1 MTWGRRS
8 PLRVVP
14 RRTPTESTSH
24 PRRNVDDP
32 SGSTFGLPSCC
43 ETRGTVEG
51 GRRSRLLRS
60 SLSFADE
67 IGLVFWDRDFTESR
81 RRRPRGPGSTL
92 CRSRDGPRGGEWRRG
107 GVDDDDEP
115 SERWKGRGPG
125 VGRDTRGD
133 SRNWERRI
141 WRSYPQRYSKI
152 IWRENTDSIV
162 LNFPVNMWFL
172 VFIICTPHSS
182 SRVHFSLSE
191 TKRGGLDEWE
201 SNKLPGRWVK
211 RLSLLSFWKSIKVEE
226 V

>member
-1 MTWGRRS
+1 MVRRLTFLSLKKNSDLKDGPLFRYLLLRYRSVRSPFTWGSTSRKSHPRYPMTWGRRS

-92 CRSRDGPRGGEWRRG
+92 CRSRDGPRGGE
-107 GVDDDDEP
+107 
-115 SERWKGRGPG
+115 
-125 VGRDTRGD
+125 
-133 SRNWERRI
+133 
-141 WRSYPQRYSKI
+141 
-152 IWRENTDSIV
+152 
-162 LNFPVNMWFL
+162 
-172 VFIICTPHSS
+172 
-182 SRVHFSLSE
+182 
-191 TKRGGLDEWE
+191 
-201 SNKLPGRWVK
+201 
-211 RLSLLSFWKSIKVEE
+211 
-226 V
+226 